1 MAEDLIPLALA
12 ISPSG
17 AVHLDARP
25 SLEGSVPAALARELT
40 SDLAR
45 GPGFAVLQL
54 AARHPGETLP
64 PSVAFFRDVGAL
76 FLAHACAAP
85 EAAGDQ
91 APLHEF
97 ARLVSQA
104 PPMCGGE
111 YLLPATLEALWS
123 DLHAALRSELRD
135 TSLEQWFKDRHAAWN
150 VVGRVCFHLA
160 ENKADEER
168 PFAFLAT
175 YTTRLSSK
183 AQPQHRPLG
192 QALRDF
198 ASDKG
203 ALLSL
208 LLPVQRAAEASALV
222 KELVDDG
229 KLFRTLAWTPAEAL
243 RFLREVPAFEAAGIV
258 VRVPDWWKKRSRLGV
273 EVKLADLAAAVG
285 ENSRSSMPRYPF
297 SYAPVD
303 LA

>member
-1 MAEDLIPLALA
+1 A
-12 ISPSG
+12 PSG
-17 AVHLDARP
+17 AMTLGAGP
-25 SLEGSVPAALARELT
+25 SLDSSAPAARAPELT

-45 GPGFAVLQL
+45 GSAFAILQL
-54 AARHPGETLP
+54 AARQPGETLP

-76 FLAHACAAP
+76 FLARACAAP
-85 EAAGDQ
+85 DAATHQ
-91 APLHEF
+91 PLPDEL

-104 PPMCGGE
+104 PPMGGGE
-111 YLLPATLEALWS
+111 YLRPATLEALWS
-123 DLHAALRSELRD
+123 GLDAALRTELRD

-175 YTTRLSSK
+175 YTTRLSSR

-192 QALRDF
+192 QAVRDF

-208 LLPVQRAAEASALV
+208 LLPRHPATEWCALS
-222 KELVDDG
+222 
-229 KLFRTLAWTPAEAL
+229 TPQ
-243 RFLREVPAFEAAGIV
+243 G
-258 VRVPDWWKKRSRLGV
+258 
-273 EVKLADLAAAVG
+273 
-285 ENSRSSMPRYPF
+285 
-297 SYAPVD
+297 
-303 LA
+303 